1 MSAMPLLAIFGP
13 TSVGKTEIAI
23 EISDQLAATAVRA
36 AAVSADAYAVYSEIP
51 IITGAPTSDQQERL
65 TTSCVGIRSVTE
77 SFSVGSFSTHAHS
90 EVDRIRAAG
99 GVPIVVGGTGLY
111 LRAAVSV
118 LDLLPPVDPA
128 IRERLILELA
138 EHGSTQLHQRLGLL
152 APLTAEGISE
162 GDSQRIVRA
171 LELLEAGVEPTE
183 RPTAGLWA
191 TPARIPTVA
200 VGLTMDRET
209 QRGLISDRIDSM
221 LDLGAERE
229 VAEAWELGPSSTASA
244 AIGMRELRDADLDRM
259 RFRTWQLAKRQMT
272 WLRRLDDVVLID
284 VTGRSSSDVA
294 EEVLAIYA
302 GPRSA

>member
-1 MSAMPLLAIFGP
+1 MSATPLLAIFGP

-23 EISDQLAATAVRA
+23 EISDQLVEAGVHA
-36 AAVSADAYAVYSEIP
+36 AAVSADAYAVYTEIP
-51 IITGAPTSDQQERL
+51 IITGAPTLSQQERL
-65 TTSCVGIRSVTE
+65 VTSCVGIRSVTE

-99 GVPIVVGGTGLY
+99 EVAIVVGGTGLY

-128 IRERLILELA
+128 IRERLMLELA
-138 EHGSTQLHQRLGLL
+138 ERGSAQLHQRLSVL
-152 APLTAEGISE
+152 APLKAEGISQ

-171 LELLEAGVEPTE
+171 LELLEAGVEPSE
-183 RPTAGLWA
+183 RPAAGLWS
-191 TPARIPTVA
+191 TPPRIPTVA

-221 LDLGAERE
+221 LELGAEQE
-229 VAEAWELGPSSTASA
+229 VAHAWELGPSSTASA
-244 AIGMRELRDADLDRM
+244 AIGMRELRDGDVDRM

-284 VTGRSSSDVA
+284 VTGRSSGDVA
-294 EEVLAIYA
+294 SEVVAIYDGA
-302 GPRSA
+302 RSA